1 MYRYLM
7 KWGSALLL
15 ALGWGC
21 SDPTTAG
28 IPAVEPFD
36 IRQYTGLW
44 YEIARLPNWFET
56 GMTNITAL
64 YTLEKDGTVKVVNSG
79 VKNGRKTQI
88 TGKARFAVRPGV
100 GNLRVRFFYPF
111 SSVYKVIYLDS
122 CYTVAIVTGS
132 DYSKLWILARTP
144 QISEAQLENLVRKV
158 TNLGFESGNLIY
170 SANK

>member
-1 MYRYLM
+1 MYRYLIKM
-7 KWGSALLL
+7 GSALLL
-15 ALGWGC
+15 FLGWGC
-21 SDPTTAG
+21 SDPSTAG

-36 IRQYTGLW
+36 IHRYTGLW
-44 YEIARLPNWFET
+44 YEIARLPNWFEK
-56 GMTNITAL
+56 GMTQITAL
-64 YTLEKDGTVKVVNSG
+64 YTLEKDGSVKVVNSG
-79 VKNGRKTQI
+79 LKNGKKTHI
-88 TGKARFAVRPGV
+88 TGKAWFAVRPEV

>member
-44 YEIARLPNWFET
+44 YEIARLPNWFEK

-79 VKNGRKTQI
+79 IKNGKKTDI
-88 TGKARFAVRPGV
+88 TGKAWFAVRPEV

-111 SSVYKVIYLDS
+111 SSVYKVIYVDNAYS
-122 CYTVAIVTGS
+122 VAIVTGS

-144 QISEAQLENLVRKV
+144 SIPEAQLENLVRKV
-158 TNLGFESGNLIY
+158 TNLGFESDALIY
-170 SANK
+170 DANQ